1 MPSRAP
7 GQGKNSGTIM
17 KITSIN
23 RKESNEYNLD
33 LNTEPKLATAVFDY
47 FQRHAAHLPRLKNIA
62 FSQFETSG
70 LRLHTSAL
78 IDSIDADGLASLIED
93 LLTKAESMV
102 NHDFPGKAE
111 EARIKDHQKNAI
123 IDAAAKK
130 LGIPIK

>member
-1 MPSRAP
+1 MR
-7 GQGKNSGTIM
+7 
-17 KITSIN
+17 ITSIN

-33 LNTEPKLATAVFDY
+33 LNTEPKLETAVFDY
-47 FQRHAAHLPRLKNIA
+47 FQQHAAHLPRLKNIA

-93 LLTKAESMV
+93 LLTQADSMV
-102 NHDFPGKAE
+102 HRDFPGKE
-111 EARIKDHQKNAI
+111 KEARVKDNQKNAVI
-123 IDAAAKK
+123 EAAANK